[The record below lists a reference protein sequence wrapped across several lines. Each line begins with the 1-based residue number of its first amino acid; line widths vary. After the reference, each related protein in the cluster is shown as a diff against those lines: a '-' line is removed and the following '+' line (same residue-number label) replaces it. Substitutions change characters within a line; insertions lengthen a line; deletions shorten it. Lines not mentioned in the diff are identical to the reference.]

1 MIASSSNARSI
12 RTAKPAA
19 GWRAGALGAGLAFV
33 LAASWPLASA
43 ADETGGPLVLTP
55 WEPNAGTAGTSSS
68 GSFGVGSDP
77 TGASSSTGA
86 GTTAGTGTLGS
97 SSGSGTGVYDPTTT
111 PEPVSTAPLEP
122 TVPEGERAPEG
133 ITVNT
138 LDDTPA
144 DYGGTL
150 EPSNGGFGY
159 EMWQGTDRSVVEQLL
174 PQMPIRPLSPSM
186 RDLARRLLLSAAAP
200 PTGHANADLTAIR
213 AERLRRLGNAADIA
227 AFLALMNSGNFN
239 AESARLQVDALLLDG
254 RREEA
259 CTAVRSH
266 IAAFDSDLYL
276 QKAFAFCQMIGG
288 DQTSAMLASD
298 LIFEQGENDPIFFS
312 LMNALDGDDS
322 VTIDSLPEA
331 TPLHLTMLD
340 EAGLAPPADLVQSE
354 DPLLL
359 AALARNDALASE
371 LRLAAAEQAA
381 ARGSLPVEALTE
393 LYRSE
398 PADAYELDTVMDQA
412 VGVVPPRVRALLY
425 KATTTA
431 PDPALRARYLQ
442 RSLELAREHG
452 GYLLAAQVAMPEL
465 RKIVPSDRFAWFAV
479 DAARALYV
487 LGQNEAAGAWFALI
501 RRMAPNDPVAAE
513 ALPTIWLYARVAGAS
528 DPAAWDASS
537 LDAWRATQQAGGA
550 EADHALRL
558 YAVFDGLGEPVG
570 NPSDVLIGNDA
581 TASVPNSAYFF
592 NLADAASGARRGET
606 VLLSLLNL
614 GEGGP
619 GAVSPIVLS
628 RVLRSLREVGL
639 TNEARSLAF
648 EAIVA
653 AGI

>member
-1 MIASSSNARSI
+1 VPS
-12 RTAKPAA
+12 
-19 GWRAGALGAGLAFV
+19 
-33 LAASWPLASA
+33 
-43 ADETGGPLVLTP
+43 
-55 WEPNAGTAGTSSS
+55 
-68 GSFGVGSDP
+68 
-77 TGASSSTGA
+77 
-86 GTTAGTGTLGS
+86 
-97 SSGSGTGVYDPTTT
+97 
-111 PEPVSTAPLEP
+111 
-122 TVPEGERAPEG
+122 VPEGERAPEG
-133 ITVNT
+133 ITVNA
-138 LDDTPA
+138 LDAAPS

-150 EPSNGGFGY
+150 EPANGGFGY

-174 PQMPIRPLSPSM
+174 PQMPIRPLSPAM

-200 PTGHANADLTAIR
+200 PPGRASADLMAIR

-227 AFLALMNSGNFN
+227 AFLALMHSNNFN

-254 RREEA
+254 RRDEA

-266 IAAFDSDLYL
+266 IAAFDADLYL
-276 QKAFAFCQMIGG
+276 QKAFAYCQMVGG
-288 DQTSAMLASD
+288 DRTSAMLASD
-298 LIFEQGENDPIFFS
+298 LIFEQGEDDPIFFS

-331 TPLHLTMLD
+331 TALHLTMLD
-340 EAGLAPPADLVQSE
+340 EAGLAPPADLIQSE

-381 ARGSLPVEALTE
+381 ARGSLSVEALTE

-412 VGVVPPRVRALLY
+412 VGVVLPRVRALLY
-425 KATTTA
+425 KATSTA

-452 GYLLAAQVAMPEL
+452 GYLLAAQVALPEL

-513 ALPTIWLYARVAGAS
+513 ALPSIWLYARVAGAS
-528 DPAAWDASS
+528 DPASWDASS

-550 EADHALRL
+550 EANHALRL

-570 NPSDVLIGNDA
+570 NASDVLIGNDVN
-581 TASVPNSAYFF
+581 ASVPNSAYFF
-592 NLADAASGARRGET
+592 NLADAASGGRRGET
-606 VLLSLLNL
+606 VLLSLLNI

-639 TNEARSLAF
+639 TNEARALAF
-648 EAIVA
+648 ESIVA